1 MNVKKISKE
10 EESIEILK
18 SISLIS
24 NMKGIRKY
32 KIMNQEFRL
41 KKIIDVIRNYLIEEI
56 NQNELT
62 SKKHKKICRV
72 LNYIEHSLIIISTTS
87 GCVSIPAFASLNAIL
102 IGITSS
108 AMGVTI
114 SVITAE
120 IKKYN
125 SVKKKKGRGMI
136 K

>member
-1 MNVKKISKE
+1 
-10 EESIEILK
+10 
-18 SISLIS
+18 
-24 NMKGIRKY
+24 
-32 KIMNQEFRL
+32 MNQEFRL

-72 LNYIEHSLIIISTTS
+72 WNYIEHSLIIISATS

-102 IGITSS
+102 IGITSY
-108 AMGVTI
+108 AMGVII

-120 IKKYN
+120 IKKYK